1 MNIPLWAARGR
12 TINMVDI
19 QPEDLTPMLLAEVL
33 AKLNRFSGHT
43 DEPWSVAA
51 HSVLVERLCPPDL
64 GPWALL
70 HDAHEAILGDI
81 TVPADDFIS
90 AHAQLPDLAEDIAR
104 AKGSI
109 DRMIASAWGLPVRSA
124 NATIRKADHIALQ
137 AEAILFLDVKPEWF
151 DRRDADEVDRAMSIL
166 IELQDV
172 RDWRAARDLWL
183 LRAEHYAHLG
193 AMTPPRA
200 HQPAATAKSSMENE

>member
-1 MNIPLWAARGR
+1 
-12 TINMVDI
+12 
-19 QPEDLTPMLLAEVL
+19 MLLAEVL

-81 TVPADDFIS
+81 TVPAVDFIS

-137 AEAILFLDVKPEWF
+137 AEAILFIDVKPEWF

-166 IELQDV
+166 IELRDV